1 MYRKYVCM
9 KGVKPNAYDCV
20 QEGKGGGSNFGDFC
34 A

>member
-9 KGVKPNAYDCV
+9 KSVKPNAYDCV
-20 QEGKGGGSNFGDFC
+20 QEGKGGSNFGDFC